1 MKKNKKLIPLLCIL
15 ASVILFIVILST
27 MIKGNLEDLQNAKSN
42 SLASEKKAQ
51 KLKQQAEE
59 IDKKEEEE
67 KTQLNSIKPVL
78 QEPSESDGES
88 LSVFGEMFDRIIS
101 ISKEN
106 GLLLRSLEYEK
117 NPAGDP
123 VYQDFSDFYNVCE
136 LKFFF
141 VGTYA
146 QLRSFLNAIINN
158 FKYLV
163 SISQLNITAFS
174 DNTDYILINMS
185 ITLYS
190 KKAHVTVTKNT
201 DASPRA
207 KKRSRR

>member
-1 MKKNKKLIPLLCIL
+1 MKKIKHLVTLCFI
-15 ASVILFIVILST
+15 AAAIIFGSILFT
-27 MIKGNLEDLQNAKSN
+27 MVKGNIEDLQNAKSN
-42 SLASEKKAQ
+42 SAAAEKNAL

-59 IDKKEEEE
+59 IDKKQLEE
-67 KTQLNSIKPVL
+67 KNQLSSIKPVL
-78 QEPSESDGES
+78 QEPSDSDGES
-88 LSVFGEMFDRIIS
+88 LGVFGEMFDKIIY

-117 NPAGDP
+117 NPMDDP
-123 VYQDFSDFYNVCE
+123 VYQDFNDKYNVCE

-146 QLRSFLNAIINN
+146 QLRSFLYAMVNN
-158 FKYLV
+158 FEYLI
-163 SISQLNITAFS
+163 SISRLDITAFS

-190 KKAHVTVTKNT
+190 KKAS
-201 DASPRA
+201 AR
-207 KKRSRR
+207 